1 MREGG
6 HRPPTGL
13 QLGAEAA
20 DVVDMTTAQ
29 IAVLAGIVV
38 LGVWLVLAY
47 NGLVAARN
55 RAAESWSGVDV
66 QLKRR
71 HDLVPNL
78 VETVAGYADH
88 ERATLDQVVT
98 ARAQAQAA
106 ATDPA
111 DRAEAERRLS
121 TGLAAVNAL
130 AEQYPDLK
138 AAAPFQQL
146 QAQLAEIE
154 DEIQAARRIY
164 NADVRLYLTR
174 KQSFPT
180 MLMTGLGDFPDRLYF
195 ELDGAADRAV
205 PQVSFP
211 RAA

>member
-1 MREGG
+1 
-6 HRPPTGL
+6 
-13 QLGAEAA
+13 
-20 DVVDMTTAQ
+20 MTPLQ
-29 IAVLAGIVV
+29 IAVIAGVALLIVWAIV
-38 LGVWLVLAY
+38 AY

-55 RAAESWSGVDV
+55 RTDESWSGIDV

-88 ERATLDQVVT
+88 ERATLDRVVE
-98 ARAQAQAA
+98 ARTRAQAA
-106 ATDPA
+106 ADPA
-111 DRAEAERRLS
+111 ARAEAER
-121 TGLAAVNAL
+121 GLTAGLLAVNAL

-146 QAQLAEIE
+146 QAQLEQIE
-154 DEIQAARRIY
+154 DELQAARRIY

-195 ELDGAADRAV
+195 ELDSVAERQV
-205 PQVSFP
+205 PKVAFP